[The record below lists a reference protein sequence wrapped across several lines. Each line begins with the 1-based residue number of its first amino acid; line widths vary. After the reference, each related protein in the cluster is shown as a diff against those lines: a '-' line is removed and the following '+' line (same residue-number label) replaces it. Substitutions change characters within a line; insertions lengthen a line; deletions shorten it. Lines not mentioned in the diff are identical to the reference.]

1 MKKHILLILI
11 FIVSISYGQKTNYQ
25 KIDSL
30 LNKNSTIDALT
41 ALMKLKENHTKDSI
55 NSEYWV
61 RFSKASYTT
70 YNYDNAKLGIEKAIK
85 ISPSNAEYYFEK
97 GLLHNRIGE
106 LKPALPALEK
116 AVSIQPKGEYYY
128 WKGIVN
134 QQLNNIEIAQNDY
147 QKAIENNFESPELF
161 VNYAILLSRNH
172 EYKKGLE
179 TINKAIEIDN
189 MHSHAISTRANIQL
203 FLLNIDAACSDS
215 NKALNLGYVQAL
227 RIPDSICN
235 GSTTKKL
242 LFVAEVLVSNKHY
255 KQSIIAYSKLI
266 EAKSLKSNHFL
277 NRGYAYFQL
286 KEYEKAEKDYLQ
298 GLTLPNP
305 ELDKFYDNLS
315 LLYFDQQKFQKAIDY
330 SSKRIELN
338 SKNHVAYL
346 DRGLSYRKIKK
357 YKEAEDDYNT
367 SLKIMP
373 NFFRGF
379 GYRAYLHMEQG
390 KNQEAFKD
398 AKRAVEINPEY
409 AYGYL
414 MLAQAKQVLNLP
426 DFCDDYFSA
435 KKYGWT
441 KDEVDFAIK
450 KFCK

>member
-1 MKKHILLILI
+1 M
-11 FIVSISYGQKTNYQ
+11 Y
-25 KIDSL
+25 
-30 LNKNSTIDALT
+30 DALT
-41 ALMKLKENHTKDSI
+41 AVRKLKENHAKDSL
-55 NSEYWV
+55 SSDYWL
-61 RFSKASYTT
+61 RYSKASYVT
-70 YNYDNAKLGIEKAIK
+70 YNYDNAKLYLDKAIK
-85 ISPSNAEYYFEK
+85 ISPSNAEYSFEK

-106 LKPALPALEK
+106 LKPALQALKK

-134 QQLNNIEIAQNDY
+134 QQLNNIEAAQYDY
-147 QKAIENNFESPELF
+147 QKALKNNFESVELY

-189 MHSHAISTRANIQL
+189 MHLHAISTRANIQL
-203 FLLNIDAACSDS
+203 FLLNIDAACSDA
-215 NKALNLGYVQAL
+215 KQALKLGYAQAL
-227 RIPDSICN
+227 QIPDSICN
-235 GSTTKKL
+235 GNTTKKL

-266 EAKSLKSNHFL
+266 EAKSLKSPHFL

-286 KEYEKAEKDYLQ
+286 KEYEKAEKDYLNA
-298 GLTLPNP
+298 LALPNP
-305 ELDKFYDNLS
+305 DLDLLYDNLS

-338 SKNHVAYL
+338 SRNYVAYL
-346 DRGLSYRKIKK
+346 DRGLSYRKVKK
-357 YKEAEDDYNT
+357 YKEAEKDFES
-367 SLKIMP
+367 SLKIKP
-373 NFFRGF
+373 NFFRAF
-379 GYRAYLHMEQG
+379 GYRAYLYMEQG

-414 MLAQAKQVLNLP
+414 MLAQVKQVLNLP
-426 DFCDDYFSA
+426 DFCNDYFSA

-441 KDEVDFAIK
+441 EEVDIAIK
-450 KFCK
+450 KYCK